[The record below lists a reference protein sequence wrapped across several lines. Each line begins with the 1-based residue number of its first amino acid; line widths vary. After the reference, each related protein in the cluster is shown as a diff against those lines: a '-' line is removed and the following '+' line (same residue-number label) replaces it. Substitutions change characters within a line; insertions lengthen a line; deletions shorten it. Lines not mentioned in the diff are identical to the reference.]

1 MAFGIGPKKDQEVTP
16 PSENDGTEVKAEPPK
31 VQAKPVPG
39 MATRM
44 AGEKKYFIDQLD
56 PFLPIELVGGSLPY
70 VPGMEDEA
78 VWNAASQS
86 CATEKVH
93 YVYSIEDNKVWYLA
107 CPSTVMVS
115 NPDSWCPLAAALPGN
130 SEFWDKET
138 VYIYEKDGAAGA
150 LRWDQET
157 GRMQIFLGASRT
169 ILPRIQSMDAN
180 FITINDQLA
189 DIVPWRNKQLKTEQL
204 SRATARLLLISG
216 VVVSLILMAFIA
228 AQYVMINFLDRNLE
242 KVKEQTEQ
250 ASLKLL
256 SDAKDLSKNDVL
268 DYTIRIQQLLDDLTK
283 IDGTL
288 VRFEVSK
295 GKMEWEALVPA
306 AYSTGIMS
314 VRGKAQ
320 PEIEKD
326 GRVRV
331 KGTR

>member
-1 MAFGIGPKKDQEVTP
+1 
-16 PSENDGTEVKAEPPK
+16 
-31 VQAKPVPG
+31 
-39 MATRM
+39 
-44 AGEKKYFIDQLD
+44 
-56 PFLPIELVGGSLPY
+56 
-70 VPGMEDEA
+70 
-78 VWNAASQS
+78 
-86 CATEKVH
+86 
-93 YVYSIEDNKVWYLA
+93 
-107 CPSTVMVS
+107 
-115 NPDSWCPLAAALPGN
+115 
-130 SEFWDKET
+130 
-138 VYIYEKDGAAGA
+138 
-150 LRWDQET
+150 
-157 GRMQIFLGASRT
+157 
-169 ILPRIQSMDAN
+169 
-180 FITINDQLA
+180 
-189 DIVPWRNKQLKTEQL
+189 
-204 SRATARLLLISG
+204 
-216 VVVSLILMAFIA
+216 
-228 AQYVMINFLDRNLE
+228 MINFLDRNLE